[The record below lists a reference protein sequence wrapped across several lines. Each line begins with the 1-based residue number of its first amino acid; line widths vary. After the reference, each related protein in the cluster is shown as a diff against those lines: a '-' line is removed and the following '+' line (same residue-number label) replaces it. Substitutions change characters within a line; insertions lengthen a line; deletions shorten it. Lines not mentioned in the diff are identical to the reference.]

1 MRLRW
6 IRMRGLPPTFISP
19 SPSPP
24 PPLLPPI
31 ATHLARARFASPMS
45 LLDLI
50 SGGTSKRDRYTP
62 ITADPEQHNG
72 LVSVIERRLGHFVP
86 SQVESIIKSD
96 SMTFRP
102 FPDVSGVY
110 REVIAS

>member
-6 IRMRGLPPTFISP
+6 IRMRGLPPTFVSP

-24 PPLLPPI
+24 PPSLLPPI
-31 ATHLARARFASPMS
+31 ATHLERARGRFASPMS

-72 LVSVIERRLGHFVP
+72 LVSVIER
-86 SQVESIIKSD
+86 
-96 SMTFRP
+96 
-102 FPDVSGVY
+102 
-110 REVIAS
+110 